1 MQSIRTAPTCVKQTG
16 AFPASQSLGELEK
29 SPRNCYNWRVLGAD
43 DFRRVLGHFAS
54 GVTVVTTWD
63 SAGQPAGLTASSVAS
78 VSLDPPLVLV
88 CVAHTAQS
96 YQALQTH
103 GRFAINILHL
113 DHEQIARR
121 FASSSGGSEK
131 FEGTGYRP
139 GVMGLPI
146 LKDALA
152 EIECT
157 TIHAYPAGDH
167 TIFVGQVEAADSRGD
182 LGFEPLLYYRG
193 KFHRLHPPE
202 PR

>member
-1 MQSIRTAPTCVKQTG
+1 
-16 AFPASQSLGELEK
+16 
-29 SPRNCYNWRVLGAD
+29 VLGAD

-63 SAGQPAGLTASSVAS
+63 AAGHPAGLTASSVAS

-96 YQALQTH
+96 YPALQNH

-121 FASSSGGSEK
+121 FASSTGGAEK

-182 LGFEPLLYYRG
+182 MGFEPLLYYRG
-193 KFHRLHPPE
+193 KFHRLHPPG

>member
-1 MQSIRTAPTCVKQTG
+1 MLRKVPLPIDPIICGQYIEIAIPVKNAIEPVIDALDGHRG
-16 AFPASQSLGELEK
+16 ALL
-29 SPRNCYNWRVLGAD
+29 
-43 DFRRVLGHFAS
+43 
-54 GVTVVTTWD
+54 
-63 SAGQPAGLTASSVAS
+63 ASSYEYPGRYTRWDMGFV
-78 VSLDPPLVLV
+78 DPPLVLV
-88 CVAHTAQS
+88 CVAHTSQS

-121 FASSSGGSEK
+121 FASSTGGADK
-131 FEGTGYRP
+131 FEGTGYRA

-182 LGFEPLLYYRG
+182 MGFEPLLYYRG